1 VLHYCL
7 RYKIQTSLSASCENG
22 IIWVSVSRPLITLSF
37 LNFLTWVVSSY
48 VNFLDVGCAFLTEFL
63 DMGCVFLSEFLDIGF
78 VFCVQWQS

>member
-1 VLHYCL
+1 MLHYCL

>member
-7 RYKIQTSLSASCENG
+7 RYKIQKSLSASGEDR
-22 IIWVSVSRPLITLSF
+22 IMWVSVSCPLIKLSC
-37 LNFLTWVVSSY
+37 LNFLTWVMSSY
-48 VNFLDVGCAFLTEFL
+48 VNSLDVGCAFLTEFL